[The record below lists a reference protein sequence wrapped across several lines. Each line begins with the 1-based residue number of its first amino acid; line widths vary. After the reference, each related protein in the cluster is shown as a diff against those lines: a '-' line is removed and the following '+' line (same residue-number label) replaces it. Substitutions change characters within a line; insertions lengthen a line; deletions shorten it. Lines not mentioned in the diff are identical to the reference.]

1 MKIWEKIAGM
11 KLWIC
16 GLLLPLLAGAGC
28 AFMSPGYI
36 EPKEFDLAVAST
48 PLTGVRFQLGT
59 FRNLSGSDRRF
70 LYREKDEQML
80 SDDYSRWL
88 LTPDLMLERQFHKA
102 LFPLET
108 RSDGKDRLLRLN
120 GTIYRFE
127 FDRTKRTAILSV
139 DYTVRIFDNRRPAGV
154 SSLSVTTEKPILGD
168 TSASAAAAMSGCVT
182 ESVARVRKFL
192 IEINAGVQ
200 TAK

>member
-1 MKIWEKIAGM
+1 MKIWEKIAGV

-16 GLLLPLLAGAGC
+16 GLLLPFLAGAGC
-28 AFMSPGYI
+28 AYLSPGYI
-36 EPKEFDLAVAST
+36 EPKEFDLAVAAT
-48 PLTGVRFQLGT
+48 PLTGMRFQLGT

-70 LYREKDEQML
+70 LYRGKDERML
-80 SDDYSRWL
+80 ADDYNRWL

-102 LFPLET
+102 LFPRET
-108 RSDGKDRLLRLN
+108 RCSEQDRLLRLD

-139 DYTVRIFDNRRPAGV
+139 DYTIRIFNNRRPAGV
-154 SSLSVTTEKPILGD
+154 SSLSVTTEKPILGE
-168 TSASAAAAMSGCVT
+168 TSASAAAAMSGCVS

-192 IEINAGVQ
+192 IEINAGAQ